1 MEEEQSWF
9 YDSTQDSG
17 TEWLEVVFI
26 QNRKVGHKLMWLPE
40 QMRMNM
46 MNCWEKCKF
55 LRLAFG
61 RRGWR
66 QCPAWH
72 CHTVT
77 GSTLIEHRP
86 HLPHCTT
93 GKLPP
98 KKYVARCSS
107 ETERLVCVSKYFL
120 VSPSTK
126 SCFPTKPIRNLTP
139 ESVLSAVH
147 CVEFHLFPVCRYIYY
162 RSPDIY
168 CRC

>member
-1 MEEEQSWF
+1 MIRK
-9 YDSTQDSG
+9 
-17 TEWLEVVFI
+17 VVFI
-26 QNRKVGHKLMWLPE
+26 QNKEEVVGHKLMWLPE

-55 LRLAFG
+55 LRLVAREAG
-61 RRGWR
+61 MEAAPSVTLSHCDWQHSDRAS
-66 QCPAWH
+66 PAPATLH
-72 CHTVT
+72 YGEYCHQ
-77 GSTLIEHRP
+77 
-86 HLPHCTT
+86 
-93 GKLPP
+93 